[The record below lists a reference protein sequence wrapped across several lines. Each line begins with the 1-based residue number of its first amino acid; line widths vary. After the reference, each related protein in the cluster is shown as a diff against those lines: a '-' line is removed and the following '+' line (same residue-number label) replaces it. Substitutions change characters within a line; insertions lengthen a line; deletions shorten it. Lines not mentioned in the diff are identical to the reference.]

1 MRLKSDFHWFRC
13 QICLIICGQKIWNP
27 VTVRQEEGSRERKVR
42 VSLLHCLCKDTVNVS
57 FRYCPKIMRTFY
69 LLNSWNYIVS
79 SYFGP
84 KLNKIQRTLN
94 KVPKIIKLYANIE
107 ENYIPNWLDPFLQF
121 FITEKERT
129 LFRSIWYQ
137 S

>member
-1 MRLKSDFHWFRC
+1 MRLKSDFHWFRS

-57 FRYCPKIMRTFY
+57 FRYCPKIMRTFC

-79 SYFGP
+79 IYFGP
-84 KLNKIQRTLN
+84 KLNTIQKTL
-94 KVPKIIKLYANIE
+94 KKLPKIIKLYANIE
-107 ENYIPNWLDPFLQF
+107 YDLFVSYISTQA
-121 FITEKERT
+121 FICKEINFCVISQNKS
-129 LFRSIWYQ
+129 LFY
-137 S
+137 